1 MPASRRVRSGG
12 DAASRGQ
19 HGDTSGRMA
28 DRWRTDGG
36 PGARDPRNAGLRAGS
51 RVAPG
56 LDQRTLLE
64 SRCSTGDIPESIRTP
79 ESEIGGTGGVSASP
93 MPASLGVWGGGPG
106 VCGVPGAGVG
116 PPGCDGPVGDG
127 GTLGAGGVPGDG
139 EPGVGVGD
147 GAFGDGVGGFGAGA
161 PGVGGAPV
169 GPGGAAGC
177 EASWTAGTPA
187 AFRLRCSVACGPL
200 GGGEP
205 VMPASSMPGPGP
217 PGGIVGVGCSPGGVV
232 GAGWWSVAGVAGC
245 AVAGPS

>member
-1 MPASRRVRSGG
+1 MRHRSG
-12 DAASRGQ
+12 ST
-19 HGDTSGRMA
+19 GDTIWTDGGPM
-28 DRWRTDGG
+28 RTDGG
-36 PGARDPRNAGLRAGS
+36 PMRTDADPAFEIRGTPDCAQGS

-56 LDQRTLLE
+56 LDQRALPE
-64 SRCSTGDIPESIRTP
+64 SRCSTGDMPESIRTP
-79 ESEIGGTGGVSASP
+79 ASEIDGTGGVSASP
-93 MPASLGVWGGGPG
+93 MPASLGVWAGAPG

-116 PPGCDGPVGDG
+116 APGCDGPVGDG
-127 GTLGAGGVPGDG
+127 GTLGGVPGDG

-169 GPGGAAGC
+169 GPDGVAGC
-177 EASWTAGTPA
+177 EASWTAGTPVPL
-187 AFRLRCSVACGPL
+187 RLRCSVACPP

-217 PGGIVGVGCSPGGVV
+217 PGGIAGVGCSPGGVV
-232 GAGWWSVAGVAGC
+232 GAGCWSAAGVAGC